1 MISLR
6 ADQHATL
13 ELADCLV
20 FFNESW
26 GFVVKCEIVCRRMIV
41 SLRGVVVS
49 QVCIVSPYLMYVDIS
64 HFILGESILADL
76 SSGSHYTICETRGG

>member
-13 ELADCLV
+13 ELADFLV

-26 GFVVKCEIVCRRMIV
+26 GFVVKCEIICRRMIV
-41 SLRGVVVS
+41 GLRGVVVS
-49 QVCIVSPYLMYVDIS
+49 QVCTVSLCLIYIDIS
-64 HFILGESILADL
+64 HVILGESILADL
-76 SSGSHYTICETRGG
+76 SSSSHYTICETRGR